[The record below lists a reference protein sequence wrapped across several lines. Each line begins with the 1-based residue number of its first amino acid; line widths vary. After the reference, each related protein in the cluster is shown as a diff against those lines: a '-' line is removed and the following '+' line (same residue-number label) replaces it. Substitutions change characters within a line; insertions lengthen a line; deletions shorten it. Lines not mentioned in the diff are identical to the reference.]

1 MVFKIKVAARRDC
14 TAGDVLQLKHLA
26 QQVFLLDCQREETEN
41 VNPDRDQVGERSYTL
56 LLRPALDPASND
68 CIRVAVKD
76 LVTSLLTH
84 QSLLQVVAGL
94 LLRDS
99 TRLIPR

>member
-1 MVFKIKVAARRDC
+1 MKIKVAARRDC

-26 QQVFLLDCQREETEN
+26 QQVFLLDCQRDETEN
-41 VNPDRDQVGERSYTL
+41 RGHTDPDQVGERSYTL
-56 LLRPALDPASND
+56 LLRPTVEPSDE
-68 CIRVAVKD
+68 CIRVSVKD
-76 LVTSLLTH
+76 LVSSLLTH